1 MGKLCLNFLQ
11 NILPL
16 YETFVQ
22 NIINITHRIAE
33 KKLHCIARGSFI
45 KVKYLGEGDIV
56 CQTPQVAHTFSVNFA
71 KMSWNHWFIETTIV
85 LIL

>member
-1 MGKLCLNFLQ
+1 MAFVTFLSYNSIKKNMEKLCLNSLQ

-33 KKLHCIARGSFI
+33 KNYTILPGAWPAG
-45 KVKYLGEGDIV
+45 
-56 CQTPQVAHTFSVNFA
+56 VALS
-71 KMSWNHWFIETTIV
+71 K
-85 LIL
+85 

>member
-1 MGKLCLNFLQ
+1 MEKLCLNFLQ
-11 NILPL
+11 NILSL

-45 KVKYLGEGDIV
+45 KVKYLGDLSLL
-56 CQTPQVAHTFSVNFA
+56 SV
-71 KMSWNHWFIETTIV
+71 TIAPPGV
-85 LIL
+85 